1 MDPSTTSFIKR
12 DGINWTSVTA
22 FAVFHVG
29 AVVALFFFSWP
40 AFFTALALYWI
51 SLSLGIG
58 MGYHRLLT
66 HRSYKTPKWIE
77 YFLAICGTLALEG
90 GPMFWVATHRVHHQF
105 SDKDGDP
112 HTPRDGKWWSHIV
125 WMLVG
130 DATHCNIEQCSRYAP
145 DICKDRFLVWLS
157 KYHYVPLVTLG
168 ILLLAFGGLPFF
180 LWGIFFRVTMG
191 LHATWMV
198 NSLTHF
204 WGSRR
209 FTTRDGSRNNWFV
222 ALMSFGEG
230 WHNNHHAHPT
240 SARHGLAWYE
250 IDISWWEIR
259 LLQAIGLAK
268 SVHCASLPRSGRLA
282 QSLGKVKNTV
292 DKLNAVTA
300 PDEFPVMPLREA
312 SPVRALLDCPIAAP

>member
-1 MDPSTTSFIKR
+1 MPFIKR
-12 DGINWTSVTA
+12 SGINWASVTA
-22 FAVFHVG
+22 FTLFHVG
-29 AVVALFFFSWP
+29 AIAALFLFSWP
-40 AFFTALALYWI
+40 AFFTALVLYWI

-105 SDKDGDP
+105 SDKEGDP

-130 DATHCNIEQCSRYAP
+130 DATHCDVDKCCHYAP
-145 DICKDRFLVWLS
+145 DVCKDRFLVVLS
-157 KYHYVPLVTLG
+157 KYHYVPLVMLS
-168 ILLLAFGGLPFF
+168 ILLMAFGGLPFL
-180 LWGIFFRVTMG
+180 LWGVFFRVTIG

-209 FTTRDGSRNNWFV
+209 FATRDGSRNNWFV
-222 ALMSFGEG
+222 ALLSFGEG
-230 WHNNHHAHPT
+230 WHNNHHAYPS

-250 IDISWWEIR
+250 IDVSWWEIR
-259 LLQAIGLAK
+259 LLQAIGLAT
-268 SVHCASLPRSGRLA
+268 SVHGANLRFNLPSPTG
-282 QSLGKVKNTV
+282 
-292 DKLNAVTA
+292 DK
-300 PDEFPVMPLREA
+300 
-312 SPVRALLDCPIAAP
+312 ALLYPEPLKTSS

>member
-1 MDPSTTSFIKR
+1 METYATPRVRR
-12 DGINWTSVTA
+12 DGINWVAVNA
-22 FAVFHVG
+22 FTVFHLG
-29 AVVALFFFSWP
+29 AIVALFFFSWP
-40 AFFTALALYWI
+40 AFFTAVLLYWV

-66 HRSYKTPKWIE
+66 HRSYKVPKWVE
-77 YFLAICGTLALEG
+77 YFFAICGTLALEG

-105 SDKDGDP
+105 SDADGDP

-130 DATHCNIEQCSRYAP
+130 DATNCSPEECARYAP

-157 KYHYVPLVTLG
+157 KYHYVPLAILS
-168 ILLLAFGGLPFF
+168 ILLLVFGGLPFL
-180 LWGIFFRVTMG
+180 LWGVFFRVTMG

-204 WGSRR
+204 WGTRR
-209 FTTRDGSRNNWFV
+209 FATRDGSRNNLFV
-222 ALMSFGEG
+222 ALLSFGEG

-250 IDISWWEIR
+250 LDMSWMMIR
-259 LLQAIGLAK
+259 FLQMIGLAK
-268 SVHCASLPRSGRLA
+268 SVKSASAAL
-282 QSLGKVKNTV
+282 KV
-292 DKLNAVTA
+292 
-300 PDEFPVMPLREA
+300 EQPVSA
-312 SPVRALLDCPIAAP
+312 SRV